1 MKRTKL
7 VRLRGKMSRQFVAKK
22 LGITPQMLGM
32 IERGQRN
39 PSLELARKIA
49 DFYNET
55 IDEIFFAYDGHN
67 TCLNS
72 QNIA

>member
-1 MKRTKL
+1 
-7 VRLRGKMSRQFVAKK
+7 MSRQFVAEK

-55 IDEIFFAYDGHN
+55 IDEIFFVYDGHN
-67 TCLNS
+67 TCLNN